1 MMTQPT
7 YFRPTSDVGFHKI
20 FCTEGNDELVIQLL
34 NAVID
39 DKTIVS
45 FERLDPV
52 HTVNTE
58 TYCTFDIYCKCDDG
72 ERIIVECQNRCG
84 ASNFMNRAL
93 AYSALA
99 VLDMAKPK
107 WHYSFP
113 KVYFVGLLN
122 YNHFIGRKN
131 PVTKVMLQ
139 TLDEAHIVT
148 NKNYLQIFVEL
159 PKLAASQNK
168 PGELFLRAL
177 RDIGKTDTRPEE
189 YSDESL
195 DILFRASAF
204 HSLSAEE
211 QAKYS
216 KEMTTEEDYR
226 DYYKEF
232 YEREMNENLEK
243 AKADVAS
250 QALQQGIQQ
259 GIQQAKVEVAK
270 KMLAEGISIET
281 VMACTGLSASD
292 ILQSE

>member
-1 MMTQPT
+1 
-7 YFRPTSDVGFHKI
+7 
-20 FCTEGNDELVIQLL
+20 
-34 NAVID
+34 
-39 DKTIVS
+39 
-45 FERLDPV
+45 
-52 HTVNTE
+52 
-58 TYCTFDIYCKCDDG
+58 
-72 ERIIVECQNRCG
+72 
-84 ASNFMNRAL
+84 
-93 AYSALA
+93 
-99 VLDMAKPK
+99 
-107 WHYSFP
+107 
-113 KVYFVGLLN
+113 
-122 YNHFIGRKN
+122 
-131 PVTKVMLQ
+131 MLQ

-226 DYYKEF
+226 DYYKEY

-243 AKADVAS
+243 AKAEA
-250 QALQQGIQQ
+250 ARQGMQQ
-259 GIQQAKVEVAK
+259 GIQQAKVEMAR
-270 KMLAEGISIET
+270 KMLSEGIPMEAIIT
-281 VMACTGLSASD
+281 CTGISPSE
-292 ILQSE
+292 IL